1 MNIFDN
7 PVLVKLSDSEPF
19 IILQTYDPKH
29 GQSQRFYLHKQS
41 LTRQLGD
48 DAEGNDTEADL
59 LNFCTVARA
68 RDSIR
73 FQMIWLHGNYND
85 DVNGY
90 QQTFFLPFDKVEKA
104 LAGER
109 VKHLSHYPIRQEKAD
124 IWFTEPAQKAIAEM
138 DKLKKHAI
146 RRFFRDNFDYGRKEH
161 IIVQRDVFIRGFYFF
176 SSVSKYEGGIAL
188 HEDEV
193 IGKDGKPHRKVYYGL
208 HT

>member
-7 PVLVKLSDSEPF
+7 PVLVTLSDSDPF
-19 IILQTYDPKH
+19 VTIQTYDSKH
-29 GQSQRFYLHKQS
+29 GQSQRFYLHKQT
-41 LTRQLGD
+41 LLRQLGD

-59 LNFCTVARA
+59 LNYCTVARA
-68 RDSIR
+68 KDSIR
-73 FQMIWLHGNYND
+73 FQMTWLHGNYND
-85 DVNGY
+85 DVHGY
-90 QQTFFLPFDKVEKA
+90 RQTFFLPFDKVEKA

-146 RRFFRDNFDYGRKEH
+146 RRFIRDNFNYGHEEKL
-161 IIVQRDVFIRGFYFF
+161 IVQTDNWISGFYFF
-176 SSVSKYEGGIAL
+176 STVSRYEGGIVL
-188 HEDEV
+188 HETEV
-193 IGKDGKPHRKVYYGL
+193 IGKDGKLHRKVFYGL